1 MRFLLV
7 DDHPVVRQGIAQ
19 LLLKEFPNA
28 VIDEADCAT
37 QALQL
42 ASNAPELIVLDLS
55 LPDTSGLEGLERL
68 KRKFPEL
75 PVLIVSMYDEKQYA
89 ERSLKSGAAGYLH
102 KQRAG
107 EEIVTVVRQILDTGR
122 YVPEALS
129 NQQARVSLRAIP
141 ASPHE
146 RLSKHEFQ
154 VLCMIADG
162 KSVSEIASFLSR
174 SVKTISTQ
182 RASIL
187 RKMELNSTT
196 DLMRYCF
203 ANGLVR

>member
-19 LLLKEFPNA
+19 LLLNEFPNA
-28 VIDEADCAT
+28 VIDQADTVA

-42 ASNAPELIVLDLS
+42 AANAPELIVLDLS
-55 LPDTSGLEGLERL
+55 LPDASGLDGLERL
-68 KRKFPEL
+68 KRKYSKL
-75 PVLIVSMYDEKQYA
+75 PVLIVSMYDENQYA
-89 ERSLKSGAAGYLH
+89 ARSLKAGAVGYLH

-107 EEIVTVVRQILDTGR
+107 AEIITAVRQILDKGR
-122 YVPEALS
+122 YGLKTISDQLTSANRRINS
-129 NQQARVSLRAIP
+129 DA
-141 ASPHE
+141 PHE
-146 RLSKHEFQ
+146 CLSKHEFQ
-154 VLCMIADG
+154 VLCMIANG
-162 KSVSEIASFLSR
+162 KSVTEIATNLSR
-174 SVKTISTQ
+174 SVKTISAQ

-187 RKMELNSTT
+187 HKLELTSTT